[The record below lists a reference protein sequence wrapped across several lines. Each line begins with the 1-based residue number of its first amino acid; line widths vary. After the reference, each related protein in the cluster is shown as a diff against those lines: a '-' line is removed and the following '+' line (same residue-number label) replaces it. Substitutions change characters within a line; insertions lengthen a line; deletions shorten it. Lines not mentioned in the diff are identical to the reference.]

1 MAGYALLSAFTRY
14 HMTSEWSLELSGNNL
29 TDRKY
34 ELARGYNVLGRQLQ
48 LTIRFT
54 SGNF

>member
-1 MAGYALLSAFTRY
+1 
-14 HMTSEWSLELSGNNL
+14 MTPEWSLELSGNNL